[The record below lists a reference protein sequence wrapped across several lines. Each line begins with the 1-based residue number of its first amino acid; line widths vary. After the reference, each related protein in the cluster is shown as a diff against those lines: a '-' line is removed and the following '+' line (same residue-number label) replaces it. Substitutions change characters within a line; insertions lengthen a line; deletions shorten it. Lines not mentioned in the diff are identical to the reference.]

1 MGGRKGG
8 RGGGKNS
15 EGRKKGG
22 KGDQSGGGGKE
33 KGKEG
38 GMGVKRED
46 KGNLFTVNI
55 RTCIQVLCSTIQSQA
70 ESGDVA
76 AAAEGCGTP
85 DSSLR
90 LAPSLHLPRL
100 YIR

>member
-22 KGDQSGGGGKE
+22 REVKGIKVEEEEGGKE

-46 KGNLFTVNI
+46 KGNLC
-55 RTCIQVLCSTIQSQA
+55 RCL
-70 ESGDVA
+70 
-76 AAAEGCGTP
+76 
-85 DSSLR
+85 
-90 LAPSLHLPRL
+90 
-100 YIR
+100 